1 MSEGGDWVPAIHTRN
16 GKVIQCH
23 AMEVWVGLALL
34 IPPLNGIDNIF
45 RFCAEV
51 QAEFV
56 DEGS

>member
-1 MSEGGDWVPAIHTRN
+1 VNEGGDQVPTIHTRN

-23 AMEVWVGLALL
+23 AMEVRVGLVLL

-51 QAEFV
+51 QAEFI